1 MVAKAEQKVVGATT
15 AKKRYFGLSMP
26 ILVSMCVIVL
36 AAAYTGAL
44 SADLPGTFALMFVIG
59 IIFKEI
65 GDRIPIWNTY
75 IGGGI
80 VLAYLGTAALVY
92 YNLIPQQYVDSI
104 DLITG
109 DMDFLTFFI
118 AMLITGSIL
127 GLNRQLLI
135 KSIVRYL
142 PAILGGVA
150 GAAILGILGGLI
162 IGISPSDALIS
173 YVLPVMGGGNGAG
186 AIPLSQ
192 MYERVT
198 GNPSAEYYT
207 FAIAIL
213 TIANIFA
220 IIAGGILNKLGE
232 SKKGLTGNKTN
243 LMRNTAEIEEKE
255 EKASLSMKDYGGAMA
270 LGLSFYAMGRL
281 FGEYLLPTVGGIAIH
296 SFAYMIVFVA
306 LANALG
312 LIPNDIRQA
321 SQGMQSFFTKTMV
334 IIIMVGVGVDT
345 DLGELFA
352 AITFGNVLMAL
363 LVVIGAIFGSAVVGW
378 LVGFYPIDSA
388 VTAGLCMANRGGS
401 GDIAVLGASDRM
413 GLISYAQLSSRLGG
427 GIVLVIGSLIFGL
440 LL

>member
-1 MVAKAEQKVVGATT
+1 MAAKAEKMTAGATT
-15 AKKRYFGLSMP
+15 ERKRYFGLSMP
-26 ILVSMCVIVL
+26 ILIGMCLVVL

-44 SADLPGTFALMFVIG
+44 SADLPGTFALMFVLG
-59 IIFKEI
+59 IIFNEV
-65 GDRIPIWNTY
+65 GNRIPIWNEY

-92 YNLIPQQYVDSI
+92 YNLIPQQYVESI
-104 DLITG
+104 GTVTG

-127 GLNRQLLI
+127 GLNRQLLV

-150 GAAILGILGGLI
+150 GAALLGILGGLI
-162 IGISPSDALIS
+162 VGVSPADAVIS

-192 MYERVT
+192 MYEKVT
-198 GNPSAEYYT
+198 GNPSTDYYT

-220 IIAGGILNKLGE
+220 IIIGGILNRIGN
-232 SKKGLTGNKTN
+232 SKKGLTGNKSN
-243 LMRNTAEIEEKE
+243 LMRNAAEIEEKE
-255 EKASLSMKDYGGAMA
+255 EKVKLTMKDYGGAMA
-270 LGLSFYAMGRL
+270 LGLSFYALGRL
-281 FGEYLLPTVGGIAIH
+281 FGEYLLPTIGGVAIH
-296 SFAYMIVFVA
+296 SFAYMIIFVA
-306 LANALG
+306 LTNALG

-321 SQGMQSFFTKTMV
+321 SQGMQTFFTKTMV
-334 IIIMVGVGVDT
+334 IVIMVGVGVDT
-345 DLGELFA
+345 DLGELFS

-363 LVVIGAIFGSAVVGW
+363 LVVIGATLGSAIVGW

-401 GDIAVLGASDRM
+401 GDIAVLGAADRM

-427 GIVLVIGSLIFGL
+427 GIVLIIGSLIFGL
-440 LL
+440 FL